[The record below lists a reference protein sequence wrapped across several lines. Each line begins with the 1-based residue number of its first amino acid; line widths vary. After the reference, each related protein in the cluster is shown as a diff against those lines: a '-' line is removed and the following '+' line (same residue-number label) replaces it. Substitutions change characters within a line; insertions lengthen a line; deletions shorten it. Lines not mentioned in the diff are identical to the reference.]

1 MMVTFCCRQLLF
13 GGGGAL
19 FKVQTVQ
26 VFNGSHLGLLGA
38 AF

>member
-13 GGGGAL
+13 GGGAL
-19 FKVQTVQ
+19 VKVQTVQ